1 MADECDRAQT
11 QIDQAL
17 AHSLSYRKPTL
28 MPAMRCYYCDESI
41 ARGLLF
47 CPGGACAQ
55 DWEHENRIRQII
67 GRTQG
72 HG

>member
-17 AHSLSYRKPTL
+17 AHSLSYRKPML
-28 MPAMRCYYCDESI
+28 RPAGSCFYCGENLG
-41 ARGLLF
+41 RGLLF
-47 CPGGACAQ
+47 CSPDCAQ
-55 DWEHENRIRQII
+55 DYEHEEKMRQII

>member
-1 MADECDRAQT
+1 MDDAERAELHEQMFRD
-11 QIDQAL
+11 IAL
-17 AHSLSYRKPTL
+17 GQRKPTL

-72 HG
+72 HS